1 MPVYPYSIAYPSS
14 ALYPGAAIPWEGA
27 PEYTVEIDFE
37 NATGGAAVYQEP
49 GGTATTYAASASSY
63 TPAQAY
69 AFSAADTFA
78 GTWDDVTR
86 DVVSVEI
93 QRGRDDVGGPFRPG
107 VCNLEIQRVATGSD
121 SPGPGGRE
129 LYNPASTT
137 SPLSP
142 YYTGVSPAGVSPGI
156 KALRPV
162 RVSMTVGIYRRVLF
176 YGLTTSWRYDRD
188 KGSAR
193 IVARDV
199 LWKLSKVRPSFTQA
213 TGETTA
219 SAVGRLLDAASWSA
233 PADRKLNPVI
243 QGVAAGVGKTLPAS
257 TFSPDGVEKS
267 AFELLDDLLAGSRGL
282 VYAAGNIVRHEDY
295 TARSLRKVADVTL
308 ADVAL
313 QYEPGFEVE

>member
-1 MPVYPYSIAYPSS
+1 M
-14 ALYPGAAIPWEGA
+14 AAT
-27 PEYTVEIDFE
+27 YTVEIDFE
-37 NATGGAAVYQEP
+37 NATGGAAVYQAS
-49 GGTATTYAASASSY
+49 GGTATTYAASATTY

-86 DVVSVEI
+86 DVVSLEI

-107 VCNLEIQRVATGSD
+107 VCNLDIQRVATGSD

-142 YYTGVSPAGVSPGI
+142 YYTGGSPAGVSPGI
-156 KALRPV
+156 KALRPL
-162 RVSMTVGIYRRVLF
+162 RVTMTVGGTSRVLF
-176 YGLTTSWRYDRD
+176 YGLTTSWRYNRD
-188 KGSAR
+188 TGTAR
-193 IVARDV
+193 VTARDI

-213 TGETTA
+213 AGETTA
-219 SAVGRLLDAASWSA
+219 SAVGRLLDSASWTA
-233 PADRKLNPVI
+233 PADRDLNPTI
-243 QGVAAGVGKTLPAS
+243 QGVSAGVGKTLPAS

-267 AFELLDDLLAGSRGL
+267 AFELLDDLLTGSRGL

-295 TARSLRKVADVTL
+295 PARSLRKAADVTL
-308 ADVAL
+308 ADVL
-313 QYEPGFEVE
+313 LEYDPGFEVE